1 MCGIAGALARSP
13 VAEATVAA
21 MRDTLVHR
29 GPDAAAVWRSPDER
43 VALGHR
49 RLAIIDLDA
58 RSNQPMVSNDGR
70 LVITFNGEI
79 YNYKAIRRELEEEG
93 VAFRTQSDTEV
104 LLEAFRRW
112 GEAMLERLSG
122 QFAIVIWDAETRR
135 LFCARDRAGEKPF
148 HYALVGGAFLFGS
161 EIKAILEW
169 PGFPRR
175 VDHEALIDFLA
186 FGFIADPKT
195 VWRDVRKLPPA
206 HWLSV
211 ELRDDG
217 PAIVEGPTRYWSLPF
232 GRGGRAP
239 TAEELRATLV
249 RAADEMAIADVPLG
263 TFLSGGVDSSTVT
276 AALSRSGH
284 EVRSFTIGF
293 DEAGY
298 DERPWARQVAERY
311 HTLHTERTVDAS
323 DVVSVADRLN
333 WHYDEPFADYSAFP
347 TYYLS
352 REARQS
358 ITVALSGDGA
368 DELFAG
374 YRKYQRLARMAEL
387 SGILPRGLAA
397 LAGKALPDGSH
408 WGRTLG
414 QYGLRP
420 ARMLTDMLCIGFP
433 LPLLRQ
439 VARGPLAEALREY
452 DPALL
457 VERLLADAPPREVGL
472 LNAMRHL
479 DFALTL
485 PGGML
490 TKVDRAS
497 MACSLE
503 VRAVYLHREVMELA
517 AAIPP
522 QQLASRDAAKLLLKD
537 AARPW
542 LPDALLDRRKQGFA
556 MPLPQWLREDS
567 PISGA
572 MRQSSGGSPV
582 DELLDPEKIAELRD
596 AHAKGARDATGMLHG
611 AYVLEK
617 WFERWGGKGE
627 SSSAAFGDDT
637 QRRRR
642 RSALPSR

>member
-1 MCGIAGALARSP
+1 MCGIAGALSRSP
-13 VAEATVAA
+13 VAEPTITA
-21 MRDTLVHR
+21 MRDALAHR
-29 GPDAAAVWRSPDER
+29 GPDAAGVWRSPDER
-43 VALGHR
+43 VALAHR

-58 RSNQPMVSNDGR
+58 RSNQPMVSPDGR

-79 YNYKAIRRELEEEG
+79 YNYKALRRELELEG
-93 VAFRTQSDTEV
+93 VAFRTRSDTEV
-104 LLEAFRRW
+104 LVEAFRRW
-112 GEAMLERLSG
+112 GPAMPERLSG
-122 QFAIVIWDAETRR
+122 QFALAIWDAHTRR

-148 HYALVGGAFLFGS
+148 HYALVDGAFLFAS

-175 VDHEALIDFLA
+175 VDHQALIDFLA
-186 FGFIADPKT
+186 LGFIADPKT

-217 PAIVEGPTRYWSLPF
+217 AAIVEGPTRYWSLRF
-232 GRGGRAP
+232 AP
-239 TAEELRATLV
+239 GSREPSAEELRETLV
-249 RAADEMAIADVPLG
+249 RASDEMAVADVPLG
-263 TFLSGGVDSSTVT
+263 TFLSGGVDSSAVT
-276 AALSRSGH
+276 AALSLSGH

-311 HTLHTERTVDAS
+311 HTRHTERTVDAS
-323 DVVSVADRLN
+323 DVAAVAERLN
-333 WHYDEPFADYSAFP
+333 WHFDEPFADYSAFP

-387 SGILPRGLAA
+387 NGLLPRGVAA
-397 LAGKALPDGSH
+397 LASRALRDGSH

-414 QYGLRP
+414 QYGLKP

-439 VARGPLAEALREY
+439 AARGPLAEALRDY
-452 DPALL
+452 DPTML
-457 VERLLADAPPREVGL
+457 VEQLLADAPPEEVGL
-472 LNAMRHL
+472 INAMRHL
-479 DFALTL
+479 DCALTL

-517 AAIPP
+517 AAVPP
-522 QQLASRDAAKLLLKD
+522 SQLANRNAAKLLLKD

-542 LPDALLDRRKQGFA
+542 LPDELLDRRKQGFA

-567 PISGA
+567 PLSGM
-572 MRQSSGGSPV
+572 MRRGNGGSPV
-582 DELLDPEKIAELRD
+582 DELLDSAKLTELRT
-596 AHAKGARDATGMLHG
+596 AHANGTRDATGMLHG
-611 AYVLEK
+611 AYVLER
-617 WFERWGGKGE
+617 WFERWGDRGPAVE
-627 SSSAAFGDDT
+627 A
-637 QRRRR
+637 RRL
-642 RSALPSR
+642 A